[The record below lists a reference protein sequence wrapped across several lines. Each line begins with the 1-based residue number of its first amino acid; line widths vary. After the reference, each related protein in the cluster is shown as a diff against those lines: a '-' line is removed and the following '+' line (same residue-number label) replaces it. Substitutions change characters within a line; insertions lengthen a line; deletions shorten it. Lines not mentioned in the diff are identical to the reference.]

1 MNFMTITN
9 GQLVLYFGAL
19 IILFLTPGP
28 VWIALIARTVSGG
41 TKSAISLALGVS
53 LGDFLWPIVVFFGLG
68 FLVSLYSEILILF
81 RYLAAIILTIM
92 GIQTILNSRKK
103 LYLNSQLTKSGFFAG
118 FSAGFVAVTA
128 NPKASL
134 FYLTLLPS
142 FFNFGT
148 INFFDIVIISI
159 VSFSVP
165 MIGNILMILFLSKVR
180 SFLSSPNSVRI
191 TNVVSGVLLIGV
203 GVIIG
208 LT

>member
-53 LGDFLWPIVVFFGLG
+53 LGDFLWPIVVFFGLA

-81 RYLAAIILTIM
+81 RYLAAIILTLM
-92 GIQTILNSRKK
+92 GIQTILNSRKI

-118 FSAGFVAVTA
+118 FSAGFIAVTA

-142 FFNFGT
+142 FFNFDT
-148 INFFDIVIISI
+148 INFFDIMIISI

>member
-1 MNFMTITN
+1 MTITN

-53 LGDFLWPIVVFFGLG
+53 LGDFLWPIVVFFGLA

-103 LYLNSQLTKSGFFAG
+103 LNLNSRLTKSGFFAG
-118 FSAGFVAVTA
+118 FSAGFIAVTA

-142 FFNFGT
+142 FFNFDT
-148 INFFDIVIISI
+148 INFFDIMIISI

>member
-1 MNFMTITN
+1 MTITN

-41 TKSAISLALGVS
+41 TKSAISLGLGVS

-118 FSAGFVAVTA
+118 FSAGFIAVTA

-148 INFFDIVIISI
+148 INFFDVVIISI

>member
-1 MNFMTITN
+1 MTITN

-118 FSAGFVAVTA
+118 FSAGFIAVTA

-142 FFNFGT
+142 FFNFDR
-148 INFFDIVIISI
+148 INFFDIMIISI

>member
-1 MNFMTITN
+1 MTITN

-103 LYLNSQLTKSGFFAG
+103 LRLNSRLTKSGFFAG
-118 FSAGFVAVTA
+118 FSAGFIAVTA

-142 FFNFGT
+142 FFNFDT
-148 INFFDIVIISI
+148 INFFDIMIISI

-180 SFLSSPNSVRI
+180 TFLSSPNSVRI